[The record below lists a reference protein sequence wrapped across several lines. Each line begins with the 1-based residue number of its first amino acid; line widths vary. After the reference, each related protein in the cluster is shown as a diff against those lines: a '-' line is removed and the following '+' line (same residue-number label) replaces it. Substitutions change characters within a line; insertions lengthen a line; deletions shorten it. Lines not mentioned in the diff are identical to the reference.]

1 MGWIIAGG
9 ILLLLALILSLSAAA
24 DVRYDG
30 EFYLSVGI
38 LGWRYP
44 ILPAKEEPEQKK
56 PAKKKQSAPKK
67 RKTGPAPP
75 PKPKEKPEKGD
86 LGGLFRIVSDLL
98 KAVFPPLGKLLCK
111 LRLTRLEADILV
123 GGEDAAQIATD
134 YGKICAVFYSSY
146 AALQNL
152 MKIKARRVDI
162 SCDFLL
168 PKTREDISF
177 TLKLR
182 LGSILWAALCM
193 GGRFLVYTIRRG
205 REELPSAEIKNPPE
219 AAPSGIQK

>member
-56 PAKKKQSAPKK
+56 PAKKKQSEPKK

-123 GGEDAAQIATD
+123 GGEDAAQIAIN
-134 YGKICAVFYSSY
+134 YGRICGVFYGSY
-146 AALQNL
+146 AALQNFIRV
-152 MKIKARRVDI
+152 KKARRADI

-168 PKTREDISF
+168 PETREDISF
-177 TLKLR
+177 RLKLR

-193 GGRFLVYTIRRG
+193 GWRFLAYTIRR
-205 REELPSAEIKNPPE
+205 SNAEQRPPE
-219 AAPSGIQK
+219 VPERAER

>member
-67 RKTGPAPP
+67 GKTGPAPP
-75 PKPKEKPEKGD
+75 RRKSRKKGTWA
-86 LGGLFRIVSDLL
+86 GCSGLFRT
-98 KAVFPPLGKLLCK
+98 C
-111 LRLTRLEADILV
+111 
-123 GGEDAAQIATD
+123 
-134 YGKICAVFYSSY
+134 
-146 AALQNL
+146 
-152 MKIKARRVDI
+152 
-162 SCDFLL
+162 
-168 PKTREDISF
+168 
-177 TLKLR
+177 
-182 LGSILWAALCM
+182 
-193 GGRFLVYTIRRG
+193 
-205 REELPSAEIKNPPE
+205 
-219 AAPSGIQK
+219 